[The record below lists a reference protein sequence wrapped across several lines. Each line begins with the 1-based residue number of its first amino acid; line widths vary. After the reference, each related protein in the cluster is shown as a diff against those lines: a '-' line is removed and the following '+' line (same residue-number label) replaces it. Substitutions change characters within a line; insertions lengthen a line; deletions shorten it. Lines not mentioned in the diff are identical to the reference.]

1 MCGILDASVAGE
13 VFIKRPKLAA
23 QPPTA
28 GEKFLIWIKEGPGH
42 LVVGGKLR
50 NELGK
55 VNLFQEWAREAQL
68 SGKLHSINDER
79 VNEKTAKLEAEGKC
93 RSNDPHVIALAQ
105 IGGARLLYTNDKRL
119 QGDFTN
125 EKLISNPRGLIYE
138 TPKNN
143 KKFTVTHKELLNRK
157 DLCLLKG

>member
-1 MCGILDASVAGE
+1 MCAILDANVAGE

-23 QPPTA
+23 QPPRA

-68 SGKLHSINDER
+68 SGKLRSINDER
-79 VNEKTAKLEAEGKC
+79 VNEKTAKLEAKRKC
-93 RSNDPHVIALAQ
+93 LSNDPHVIALAQ
-105 IGGARLLYTNDKRL
+105 IGGARLLYTNDRKL
-119 QGDFTN
+119 QGDFRN
-125 EKLISNPRGLIYE
+125 EMLISNPQGLIYE

-143 KKFTVTHKELLNRK
+143 KKFTATHKELLSRK
-157 DLCLLKG
+157 DLCLLKR

>member
-1 MCGILDASVAGE
+1 MCAILDANVAGE

-68 SGKLHSINDER
+68 SGKLRSINDER
-79 VNEKTAKLEAEGKC
+79 VNEKTAKLEAKRKC
-93 RSNDPHVIALAQ
+93 LSNDPHVIALSQ
-105 IGGARLLYTNDKRL
+105 IGGARLLYTNDRKL
-119 QGDFTN
+119 QGDFRN
-125 EKLISNPRGLIYE
+125 EELISDPRGLIYE
-138 TPKNN
+138 TPKNS
-143 KKFTVTHKELLNRK
+143 KKFTATHKELLSRK
-157 DLCLLKG
+157 DLCLLKR